1 VDYFSIFGTVH
12 VSRAY
17 FYRAGQPGKYPAD
30 VGLSLPERCDSDF
43 LLECAELLGVE
54 SAYDKGLQV
63 LARLLDID
71 LALRALEMS
80 VAEHSLAVGTFYA
93 NPAPPP
99 RAEEGSLLIA
109 QADGKGVPL
118 VRRESGR
125 PPARRGKG
133 AKKTRKKEAI
143 ATALYTIAP
152 YPRTPAEIIEA
163 LFPSA
168 SPTPAPA
175 PRPRPQH
182 KWVFA
187 TLGGKAA
194 ALKRLAQRVALTDG
208 ARALQQQMQIWL
220 PTFVLVLD
228 IIHAVEYLWKAGT
241 ALYGETDPQRE
252 VWVKAQALAL
262 LSSHTAQVIQHLEE
276 KARALAPSSQ
286 AAKTLRQVAQ
296 YFQRNLP
303 YMDYARYLKNGWPIG
318 TGVIESTCRHLVKD
332 WMELA
337 GMRWT
342 VAGAESLLALRAVN
356 ENGDAV
362 GRGAA
367 WESVRAYR
375 CAVVAPIPHRLPR
388 GRRRS
393 GATRHW

>member
-1 VDYFSIFGTVH
+1 
-12 VSRAY
+12 
-17 FYRAGQPGKYPAD
+17 
-30 VGLSLPERCDSDF
+30 
-43 LLECAELLGVE
+43 
-54 SAYDKGLQV
+54 
-63 LARLLDID
+63 
-71 LALRALEMS
+71 MS
-80 VAEHSLAVGTFYA
+80 VAEHSQTVGTFYA
-93 NPAPPP
+93 NQAPPP
-99 RAEEGSLLIA
+99 RAVEGSLLIA

-152 YPRTPAEIIEA
+152 YQRTPAEVIEA

-182 KWVFA
+182 KRVFA

-194 ALKRLAQRVALTDG
+194 ALKRLAQWVAQRDGPHIRQRVALTDG

-318 TGVIESTCRHLVKD
+318 TGVIEGTCRHLVKD
-332 WMELA
+332 RMELA

-356 ENGDAV
+356 ENGDWEEFHRFRRQQRHRRLY
-362 GRGAA
+362 GRPLNETWIDPA
-367 WESVRAYR
+367 E
-375 CAVVAPIPHRLPR
+375 RLEINQL
-388 GRRRS
+388 
-393 GATRHW
+393 